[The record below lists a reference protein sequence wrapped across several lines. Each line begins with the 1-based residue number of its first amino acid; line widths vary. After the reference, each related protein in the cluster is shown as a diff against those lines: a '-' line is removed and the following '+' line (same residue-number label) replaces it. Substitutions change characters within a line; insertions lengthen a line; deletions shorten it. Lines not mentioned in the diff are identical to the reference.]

1 VVFLSLKIEKEK
13 ASMSRRYVQPPRNKP
28 DTEPRTPSDA
38 PLEPLLIRLLEPIG
52 LLPAGSFVYELP
64 RFESEILIMRRK
76 AVVQGKL
83 GTIPDLVLS
92 EDELAEVAELDG
104 IVIPIDGSVEIIVET
119 PR

>member
-1 VVFLSLKIEKEK
+1 
-13 ASMSRRYVQPPRNKP
+13 MSRRYVQPPRNKP
-28 DTEPRTPSDA
+28 DTEPRTPSDD

-52 LLPAGSFVYELP
+52 NLPSGFTYSLP

-76 AVVQGKL
+76 AVAVGKL

-104 IVIPIDGSVEIIVET
+104 IVIPTDGSVEIIVET